1 MSCLFKPS
9 ATIVGLVLTFALLFL
24 FLQPVSAEPVKEPKQ
39 KQHSMAPRTE
49 RSKTVYRGT
58 DKFPAGPLY
67 YGSDYLG
74 DDPDPFIR
82 LQIQRDLGARY
93 PGAF

>member
-1 MSCLFKPS
+1 MSTKLRFS
-9 ATIVGLVLTFALLFL
+9 AIALGLVIVLVPSIPAPAQSTKDTK
-24 FLQPVSAEPVKEPKQ
+24 PRKQ
-39 KQHSMAPRTE
+39 AVARDTARPS
-49 RSKTVYRGT
+49 TVHRGT

-67 YGSDYLG
+67 YGNDYLG

-93 PGAF
+93 PGDF